1 MKNTI
6 KNKFFKHSYFSK
18 NMNKK
23 GELGDIIGL
32 KETIFLIL
40 NIIFF
45 VILLSFAYNAGSRAF
60 VYEESYAK
68 QIVSI
73 IDNSKPGM
81 NILLDVK
88 EGLEVGKE
96 NGIKLED
103 TFKIDD
109 KENKVMV
116 RLSSNGYMYNYFSD
130 YDVKLSLQD
139 NLLLISIGE
148 KNIYNEK

>member
-23 GELGDIIGL
+23 GEFGDIIGL
-32 KETIFLIL
+32 EETIFLIL

-45 VILLSFAYNAGSRAF
+45 VILLSFVYNAGSRAF
-60 VYEESYAK
+60 IYEESYAK
-68 QIVSI
+68 QIASI

-81 NILLDVK
+81 NVLLDVSK
-88 EGLEVGKE
+88 GLEAGRK
-96 NGIKLED
+96 NGISFD
-103 TFKIDD
+103 NVFRIDSN
-109 KENKVMV
+109 ENKIIVK
-116 RLSSNGYMYNYFSD
+116 LSSNGYSYKYFSD

-139 NLLLISIGE
+139 NLLLISVGE
-148 KNIYNEK
+148 KNV

>member
-23 GELGDIIGL
+23 GEFGDVIGL
-32 KETIFLIL
+32 EETIFLIL

-45 VILLSFAYNAGSRAF
+45 VILLSFVYNAGSRAF

-81 NILLDVK
+81 NVLLDVSK
-88 EGLEVGKE
+88 GLEVGRK
-96 NGIKLED
+96 NGISFD
-103 TFKIDD
+103 NVFRIDNN
-109 KENKVMV
+109 ENKIIV
-116 RLSSNGYMYNYFSD
+116 RLSSNGYSYKYFSD

-139 NLLLISIGE
+139 NLLLISAGE
-148 KNIYNEK
+148 KNA